1 MNNNVTNQN
10 VNYKKEK
17 IILDILKN
25 DSSFIND
32 LTKSITKLEK
42 SKNKLKQKITR
53 INFDSSNR
61 SLIPKNI
68 ISKLIYLPNNPLT
81 LKENSNILTINST
94 QKHELSVNDRI
105 ILQNVESNNV
115 NMKGGLQLK
124 KNSNF
129 IKINHYNHGIQKDEF
144 KKELFIKISN
154 VTGNKNNNTS
164 IDNISLSLINK
175 IHQIYS
181 ASETETYNENYYFIN
196 IISLPSNDYID
207 TTSNTNISFL
217 NLSGI
222 NINKINSN
230 YPININQVNGFL
242 TVNEII
248 DNYNFNV
255 VLSETAFK
263 NVSNVGGNSIYFS
276 KINDYIPAFI
286 KPNSY
291 RINLNKTFEN
301 VTRVKIISTEF
312 PNTDKVIKNFPTI
325 DKNNKLYFQVLQD
338 NDYTYEIE
346 ITPGNYST
354 TSLASEIKTE
364 IESVIR
370 NTSSDSLIFN
380 DGNNSVLEK
389 SSNFSC
395 SVNINQF
402 TDIFSISLFSIVIII
417 KGITISNQ
425 IYDDQRKRIIINH
438 ADHNL
443 SVGDKITIAGASSTS
458 GIPSS
463 VINIEHEIESII
475 DSNNYVIKL
484 PLHNDSNTTDNNGGG
499 SAINILIPLFF
510 RLLFDKKDTLGHL
523 LGFRNVGET
532 NSITSFQTTIS
543 NNVAYEYDYFKD
555 AVGNEIFFDDTNN
568 NVQNNVIQLFGFNYI
583 LMTCNIFDNEESL
596 STNYVNGVFA
606 KLLLSDA
613 PGSIL
618 FNQYIQLAEFLSKP
632 IKSLS
637 EFEFNFF
644 SPSGELYEF
653 NGLDHSFTLEIY
665 EDHTSLNST
674 NINPKTSNILTDNYS
689 DDKRLDIDKF
699 NLDLQNTK
707 SKS

>member
-1 MNNNVTNQN
+1 MDSNITNQN
-10 VNYKKEK
+10 INFTKEK

-32 LTKSITKLEK
+32 LTKSISKLET
-42 SKNKLKQKITR
+42 SDNKLKQKITR

-68 ISKLIYLPNNPLT
+68 ISKLIYLPDNPLT
-81 LKENSNILTINST
+81 FTENSNLLNIVSS
-94 QKHELSVNDRI
+94 QKHDLLVNDRI
-105 ILQNVESNNV
+105 ILQNVQSNNFS
-115 NMKGGLQLK
+115 MKGGLSIK

-129 IKINHYNHGIQKDEF
+129 IKVNHYNHGIKKDEF
-144 KKELFIKISN
+144 SKELFIKISN
-154 VTGNKNNNTS
+154 VVGNKNNNTS
-164 IDNISLSLINK
+164 IENISLSLINK
-175 IHQIYS
+175 IHQIYF
-181 ASETETYNENYYFIN
+181 ASETETYNENYYFIK
-196 IISLPSNDYID
+196 IISTPTNDYID
-207 TTSNTNISFL
+207 TTSNTNITFL
-217 NLSGI
+217 NLCGI

-230 YPININQVNGFL
+230 YPINIDQVNGFL
-242 TVNEII
+242 TVNEVIN
-248 DNYNFNV
+248 DYNFSV
-255 VLSETAFK
+255 KLSETAFK
-263 NVSNVGGNSIYFS
+263 DLSNVGGNGIYFS
-276 KINDYIPAFI
+276 KIKDYIPAYI

-312 PNTDKVIKNFPTI
+312 PNTDKVIKNFPTNE
-325 DKNNKLYFQVLQD
+325 KNNKLYFQVLQD

-354 TSLASEIKTE
+354 TSLAAEIKTE
-364 IESVIR
+364 IENLNR
-370 NTSSDSLIFN
+370 NIISDNLILN

-389 SSNFSC
+389 SSNFS
-395 SVNINQF
+395 SIVDINQF
-402 TDIFSISLFSIVIII
+402 TDIFSLSLFSIVIII
-417 KGITISNQ
+417 KGITKSNQ
-425 IYDDQRKRIIINH
+425 VYDDQRKRIIINH

-484 PLHNDSNTTDNNGGG
+484 PLHNDSNTTENNGGG

-510 RLLFDKKDTLGHL
+510 RLLFDKKDTLGSL

-555 AVGNEIFFDDTNN
+555 SVGNEIYFDEINN
-568 NVQNNVIQLFGFNYI
+568 NVQNNVIQLFGSNYI

-637 EFEFNFF
+637 EFEFNFY

-689 DDKRLDIDKF
+689 DNKKLDITKF
-699 NLDLQNTK
+699 NLDLQNRK

>member
-1 MNNNVTNQN
+1 MNNNNTNQN
-10 VNYKKEK
+10 VNFTKEK

-25 DSSFIND
+25 DSKFINN
-32 LTKSITKLEK
+32 LIKSVDK
-42 SKNKLKQKITR
+42 SNESDNKLKQKITR

-81 LKENSNILTINST
+81 FTENSNILNIFSS

-105 ILQNVESNNV
+105 ILQNVKSNNF

-124 KNSNF
+124 NNSNF
-129 IKINHYNHGIQKDEF
+129 IKINHYNHGLKKDEF
-144 KKELFIKISN
+144 NKELFIKISN
-154 VTGNKNNNTS
+154 VVGNKNNNTS
-164 IDNISLSLINK
+164 IENISLSLINK
-175 IHQIYS
+175 IHQIYF
-181 ASETETYNENYYFIN
+181 ASETETYNENYYFIK
-196 IISLPSNDYID
+196 IISLPTNDYID
-207 TTSNTNISFL
+207 TTSNINISFL

-230 YPININQVNGFL
+230 FPINIDQVNGFL

-255 VLSETAFK
+255 KLSETAFK
-263 NVSNVGGNSIYFS
+263 NLSDVGGDSIYFS
-276 KINDYIPAFI
+276 KIKDYIPAYI

-312 PNTDKVIKNFPTI
+312 PNTDKVIKNFPS
-325 DKNNKLYFQVLQD
+325 DEKNNKLYFQVLQD

-354 TSLASEIKTE
+354 NSLAIEIKNE
-364 IESVIR
+364 IENINR
-370 NTSSDSLIFN
+370 NINSDSLILN

-402 TDIFSISLFSIVIII
+402 TDIFSISLFNIVIII

-425 IYDDQRKRIIINH
+425 VYDDQRKRIIINH
-438 ADHNL
+438 VDHNL

-484 PLHNDSNTTDNNGGG
+484 PLHNESNTIDNNGGG

-510 RLLFDKKDTLGHL
+510 RLLFDKKDTLGNL

-555 AVGNEIFFDDTNN
+555 SVGNEIYFDDTNN

-583 LMTCNIFDNEESL
+583 LMTCNIFNNEESL

-637 EFEFNFF
+637 EFEFNFY

-689 DDKRLDIDKF
+689 ENKKLDISDF
-699 NLDLQNTK
+699 NLDLQNRK
-707 SKS
+707 SKT

>member
-1 MNNNVTNQN
+1 MNNNISNQSTNFS
-10 VNYKKEK
+10 KEK
-17 IILDILKN
+17 VILDILKN

-32 LTKSITKLEK
+32 LTKSISKLET
-42 SKNKLKQKITR
+42 SDNKLKQKITR
-53 INFDSSNR
+53 VNFDSSNR

-81 LKENSNILTINST
+81 FTENSNILNITST

-105 ILQNVESNNV
+105 ILQNVQSNNF
-115 NMKGGLQLK
+115 NMKGGLSIK

-129 IKINHYNHGIQKDEF
+129 IKISHYNHGLKKDEF
-144 KKELFIKISN
+144 NKELFIKISN
-154 VTGNKNNNTS
+154 VVGNKNNNTS
-164 IDNISLSLINK
+164 IENISLSLINK
-175 IHQIYS
+175 IHQIYFE
-181 ASETETYNENYYFIN
+181 SETETYNENYYFIK
-196 IISLPSNDYID
+196 IISTPTNDYID
-207 TTSNTNISFL
+207 TTSNINITFL

-230 YPININQVNGFL
+230 YPINIDQVNGFL
-242 TVNEII
+242 TVNEVM
-248 DNYNFNV
+248 DDYNFSV
-255 VLSETAFK
+255 KLSETAFK
-263 NVSNVGGNSIYFS
+263 DLSNVGGNSIYFS
-276 KINDYIPAFI
+276 KIKDYIPAYI

-312 PNTDKVIKNFPTI
+312 PNTDKVIKNFPTNE
-325 DKNNKLYFQVLQD
+325 KNNKLYFQVLQD

-354 TSLASEIKTE
+354 TSLADEIKNQ
-364 IESVIR
+364 IENLNR
-370 NTSSDSLIFN
+370 NINSDNLILN
-380 DGNNSVLEK
+380 DGNNSLLEK

-395 SVNINQF
+395 IVDINQF

-417 KGITISNQ
+417 KGITKSNQ
-425 IYDDQRKRIIINH
+425 VYDDQRKRIIINH

-443 SVGDKITIAGASSTS
+443 SVGDKVTIAGASSTS

-484 PLHNDSNTTDNNGGG
+484 PLHNDSNTTENNGGG

-543 NNVAYEYDYFKD
+543 NNIAYEYDYFKD
-555 AVGNEIFFDDTNN
+555 SVGNEIYFDEINN
-568 NVQNNVIQLFGFNYI
+568 NVQNNVIQLFGSNYI
-583 LMTCNIFDNEESL
+583 LMTCNIFNNEESL

-637 EFEFNFF
+637 EFEFNFY

-689 DDKRLDIDKF
+689 DNKKLDITKF
-699 NLDLQNTK
+699 NLDLQNRK
-707 SKS
+707 SKA

>member
-10 VNYKKEK
+10 VNYTKEK

-61 SLIPKNI
+61 SLTPKNI

-81 LKENSNILTINST
+81 FSENSNILTINST
-94 QKHELSVNDRI
+94 QKHELLVNDRI
-105 ILQNVESNNV
+105 ILQNVESNNI
-115 NMKGGLQLK
+115 NMKGGIQIK
-124 KNSNF
+124 RNSNF
-129 IKINHYNHGIQKDEF
+129 IKINHYNHGIEKDEF

-154 VTGNKNNNTS
+154 VIGNKNNNTS
-164 IDNISLSLINK
+164 IENISLSLINK

-181 ASETETYNENYYFIN
+181 SSETETFNENYYFIN
-196 IISLPSNDYID
+196 IISLPTNDYID
-207 TTSNTNISFL
+207 TDSNINISFL

-255 VLSETAFK
+255 QLSETAFK
-263 NVSNVGGNSIYFS
+263 SLSNVGGNNIYFS
-276 KINDYIPAFI
+276 KIKDYIPAYI

-301 VTRVKIISTEF
+301 VTRIKLISTEF
-312 PNTDKVIKNFPTI
+312 PNTDKVIKNFPSS

-354 TSLASEIKTE
+354 TSLANEIKTE
-364 IESVIR
+364 IENLTR
-370 NTSSDSLIFN
+370 NINSDLLIFN

-395 SVNINQF
+395 VVNINQF

-417 KGITISNQ
+417 KGITLSNQ
-425 IYDDQRKRIIINH
+425 VYDDQRKRIIINH

-510 RLLFDKKDTLGHL
+510 RLLFDKKDTLGNL

-532 NSITSFQTTIS
+532 NSITSFKTTIS

-689 DDKRLDIDKF
+689 DDKKLDIDKF
-699 NLDLQNTK
+699 NLDLLNRKFTI
-707 SKS
+707 

>member
-10 VNYKKEK
+10 VNYTKEK

-555 AVGNEIFFDDTNN
+555 AVGNEIFFDETNN
-568 NVQNNVIQLFGFNYI
+568 NVQNNVVQLFGFNYI

>member
-10 VNYKKEK
+10 VNYTKEK